1 MLHTLNH
8 FLNQQCLHI
17 DQLTRIMSLVGT
29 PGPDLLKKIT
39 SDEARRYIMSLPQ
52 MRKKDF
58 RRYFHGANPLGNFLL
73 I

>member
-39 SDEARRYIMSLPQ
+39 SDEVGTYIVT
-52 MRKKDF
+52 
-58 RRYFHGANPLGNFLL
+58 